1 MDGDVGCDRMF
12 SYTKDPICSILVVLE
27 HSNKESIEV
36 VVMIFLSPVE
46 TTCVTKKTRQDK
58 QKYQV
63 GNHLQH
69 LSASFS
75 IFQQKKTQSP
85 RVSAQFSCQRKVA
98 EF

>member
-1 MDGDVGCDRMF
+1 MLWIDMDGDVGCDRMF

-75 IFQQKKTQSP
+75 KKNSVTKGKCAVFLSTK
-85 RVSAQFSCQRKVA
+85 SG
-98 EF
+98 